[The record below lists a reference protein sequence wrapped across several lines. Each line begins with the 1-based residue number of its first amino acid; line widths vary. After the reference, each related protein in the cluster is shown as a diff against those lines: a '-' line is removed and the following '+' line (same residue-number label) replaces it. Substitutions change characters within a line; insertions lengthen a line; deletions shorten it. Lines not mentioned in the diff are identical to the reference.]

1 MPPGEARV
9 LGPVAQPEWE
19 VSITGTVGEGDR
31 SPVLSFRA
39 GYGIATLLQDAPL
52 RKWAF
57 ITGDTT
63 RSSLWGAG
71 SYVRADEPFVP
82 GWPKQGLPSDIVTVD
97 EESFSWFLDRT
108 TGRIIAEDVGGY
120 RHSITRLR
128 VDGEVRTACAVNGH
142 VAFLDTAHPNAV
154 QLQSLEPPFGVR
166 SLPIAQRLLSSDV
179 KKRDVLRFGGSPDGP
194 CVLRSAHLPGVLVV
208 SDSAVV
214 ALGPFVAGIESSE
227 GPHAS
232 WRSRLASILGRG
244 RDERVVNA
252 LDATSFP
259 GGVAVL
265 FAGRSPEAGR
275 VIDLYAE
282 SGSYLGTIHLAH
294 RALRIAGAGQRI
306 VVLSRRDERSYLT
319 SYVLPPQA
327 RKSELVDEVVAHAP
341 RAPLES
347 TAPPAES
354 LAADTS
360 RPQEQP

>member
-1 MPPGEARV
+1 MCP
-9 LGPVAQPEWE
+9 
-19 VSITGTVGEGDR
+19 ITSR
-31 SPVLSFRA
+31 LSVPK
-39 GYGIATLLQDAPL
+39 LLHPS
-52 RKWAF
+52 
-57 ITGDTT
+57 T
-63 RSSLWGAG
+63 
-71 SYVRADEPFVP
+71 
-82 GWPKQGLPSDIVTVD
+82 SDIVTVD

-120 RHSITRLR
+120 RHSIARLR
-128 VDGEVRTACAVNGH
+128 VEGEVRTACAVNGH

-166 SLPIAQRLLSSDV
+166 SLPIAQRLLSGDV
-179 KKRDVLRFGGSPDGP
+179 KKRDVLRFGGSPDGS

-265 FAGRSPEAGR
+265 FAGRTLRRRGR
-275 VIDLYAE
+275 ASWLTKWSHTRLVRRWSQPHRRRRVWRQTHHGHRSNR
-282 SGSYLGTIHLAH
+282 SGTFCPDEQPLTA
-294 RALRIAGAGQRI
+294 RMGAC
-306 VVLSRRDERSYLT
+306 RD
-319 SYVLPPQA
+319 
-327 RKSELVDEVVAHAP
+327 
-341 RAPLES
+341 RAPDDRRLH
-347 TAPPAES
+347 
-354 LAADTS
+354 
-360 RPQEQP
+360 R